1 MYVYFIGSDILKL
14 AIIIVLLLILA
25 LALTILYF
33 DRKLVTLKQQYISLT
48 KQYKNLREKYLKEY
62 KLNNNILIKYSTPP
76 TASTAITNANVS
88 IYLAP
93 LESCPIIN
101 TLNDKIEVTILD
113 QAETNKEI
121 WYYVSLPINSNINSK
136 GWIKKCDFSIIL
148 NSSSDL
154 VNRTR

>member
-1 MYVYFIGSDILKL
+1 MYVYFIGSGILKL
-14 AIIIVLLLILA
+14 AIIIILLLILA

-33 DRKLVTLKQQYISLT
+33 DRKLIASKQQYISLT

-62 KLNNNILIKYSTPP
+62 KSINNILVKYNTP
-76 TASTAITNANVS
+76 TTSTAITNANVS

-101 TLNDKIEVTILD
+101 TLNDKVQVTILD
-113 QAETNKEI
+113 QAETNMEI
-121 WYYVSLPINSNINSK
+121 WYYVSLPINTNINSK
-136 GWIKKCDFSIIL
+136 GWMKKCDFSLIL
-148 NSSSDL
+148 NPSSDL